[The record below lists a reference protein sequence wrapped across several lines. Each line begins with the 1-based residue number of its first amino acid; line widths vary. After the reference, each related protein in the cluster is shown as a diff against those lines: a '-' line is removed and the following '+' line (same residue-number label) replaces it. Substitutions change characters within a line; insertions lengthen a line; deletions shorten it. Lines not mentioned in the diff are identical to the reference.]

1 MPSGAIKI
9 STKEARLEWQRDKP
23 RRLREIAAR
32 KKKQA
37 ERQENFLPKLKG
49 NVARKIKRLEMRGKK
64 PQKVQEIEATE
75 NEANLPPFRFKKKFK
90 NITADVMW

>member
-23 RRLREIAAR
+23 QWLREIAAR
-32 KKKQA
+32 KKKWA
-37 ERQENFLPKLKG
+37 EKQEDFLPKLKG
-49 NVARKIKRLEMRGKK
+49 NVARKIQRFEMRGKK

-75 NEANLPPFRFKKKFK
+75 NEANLPPFRFAREFEEEY
-90 NITADVMW
+90 NCWR